1 MKFGMQF
8 FPCVGPETKSAEQY
22 FDECLSLVGEA
33 DSLGYD
39 HIRIVEHY
47 FHAYGGYSPNPM
59 LFLAAASQRTRK
71 ARLVTGAILP
81 VFNNPLK
88 LAGEIGM
95 LDAISSGRLDVG
107 FARAFMPH
115 EFARF
120 GISMDESKG
129 RFTEGIEQIRGLLEE
144 EGFSSKGKFHEFP
157 STTSY
162 PRPTQRPRPPFYIAA
177 FATPQS
183 FQEAG
188 KSGYAIMAIPLSG
201 GRMSEL
207 IGIYRDAWKSAG
219 HKGDGRVMLA
229 FHMFCW
235 PNETEAIDHSRSRI
249 NNYLKTLVKA
259 GSGWLKEASSDYPGY
274 RKLILDLAEETFESQ
289 LEKGAAWIGTP
300 SQIYEQIVSYRNQVG
315 DFDVASLQVNF
326 HDMPLNLAK
335 KSIDLFSKNVM
346 PRL

>member
-1 MKFGMQF
+1 
-8 FPCVGPETKSAEQY
+8 VGPETKSAEQY

-144 EGFSSKGKFHEFP
+144 EGFSSKGKFHQFP
-157 STTSY
+157 PTTSY

-219 HKGDGRVMLA
+219 HTGDGRVMLA

-300 SQIYEQIVSYRNQVG
+300 SQIYEQIVSYRNQIG

>member
-22 FDECLSLVGEA
+22 FNECLSLVGDA
-33 DSLGYD
+33 DDLGYD
-39 HIRIVEHY
+39 HVRIVEHY
-47 FHAYGGYSPNPM
+47 FHSYGGYSPNPM
-59 LFLAAASQRTRK
+59 LFLAAAAQRTRK

-129 RFTEGIEQIRGLLEE
+129 RFTEVIEQIRGLLEE
-144 EGFSSKGKFHEFP
+144 EKFSSKGEFHEFP
-157 STTSY
+157 PTTSY

-183 FQEAG
+183 FEEAG
-188 KSGYAIMAIPLSG
+188 KSGHAIMAIPLSG
-201 GRMSEL
+201 GKMSEL
-207 IGIYRDAWKSAG
+207 IGLYRDAWKSAG
-219 HKGDGRVMLA
+219 HQGNGKVMLA

-249 NNYLKTLVKA
+249 NNYLNTLVKA
-259 GSGWLKEASSDYPGY
+259 GSDWLEEESSDYPGY
-274 RKLILDLAEETFESQ
+274 RKLIMDLAEETFETQ
-289 LEKGAAWIGTP
+289 LEKGAAWVGTP
-300 SQIYEQIVSYRNQVG
+300 SQIYEQITSYRDQVG
-315 DFDVASLQVNF
+315 DFDIASLQVNF
-326 HDMPLNLAK
+326 YDMPLGLAK
-335 KSIDLFSKNVM
+335 KSIDLFSKKVM
-346 PRL
+346 PKL

>member
-8 FPCVGPETKSAEQY
+8 FPCVGPEIKPADKY
-22 FDECLSLVGEA
+22 FEECLSLVGCA
-33 DSLGYD
+33 DELGYS
-39 HIRIVEHY
+39 HVRIVEHY

-59 LFLAAASQRTRK
+59 LFLAAASQKTKK

-120 GISMDESKG
+120 GVSLDESKG
-129 RFTEGIEQIRGLLEE
+129 RFSEGIEQIKGLLKTED
-144 EGFSSKGKFHEFP
+144 FSSNGEFHKFP
-157 STTSY
+157 PTTSY
-162 PRPTQRPRPPFYIAA
+162 PRPTQRPHPPFYIAA

-188 KSGYAIMAIPLSG
+188 ESGYAIMAIPLSG
-201 GRMSEL
+201 GKMSEL
-207 IGIYRDAWKSAG
+207 IGLYREAWKSAG
-219 HKGDGRVMLA
+219 HKGNGTVMLA

-235 PNETEAIDHSRSRI
+235 PDEREAIDLSQSRI
-249 NNYLKTLVKA
+249 NNYLKTLVNA
-259 GSGWLKEASSDYPGY
+259 GSDWLNQASSDYPGY
-274 RKLILDLAEETFESQ
+274 RQLIKDLAKESFESQ
-289 LEKGAAWIGTP
+289 LEKGAAWVGTP
-300 SQIYEQIVSYRNQVG
+300 SQICDQIKSYKDQVG
-315 DFDVASLQVNF
+315 DFDIASLQVNF
-326 HDMPLNLAK
+326 FDMPLHLAR
-335 KSIDLFSKNVM
+335 KSITLFSEEVISKF
-346 PRL
+346 

>member
-144 EGFSSKGKFHEFP
+144 EGFSSKGKFHQFP
-157 STTSY
+157 PTTSY

-300 SQIYEQIVSYRNQVG
+300 SQIYEQIVSYRNQIG